1 MTIELKP
8 EQERILEEAMRQ
20 GRFQSVEEAL
30 DQAIQSILRQS
41 QPAGTG
47 EAAAKKTLSQFLM
60 ESPLSGSRLDL
71 KREKDSGRVI
81 EL

>member
-8 EQERILEEAMRQ
+8 EQERILQEALLE

-30 DQAIQSILRQS
+30 DQAIQSIAPQENLPKGGNR
-41 QPAGTG
+41 PTG
-47 EAAAKKTLSQFLM
+47 KKSLVELFA
-60 ESPLSGSRLDL
+60 PPRGSDLDFS
-71 KREKDSGRVI
+71 RNPSIGRTV